1 MNIFLKNLFEKI
13 FKFFYLE
20 KIFFVSKK
28 MPENYDYDFIFT
40 VLSVITNV
48 LNDGG
53 KNYTEE
59 TKEWYEE
66 LKDMCQHYLLN
77 LEKRNDLEY
86 DDPTVEGEIIADYI
100 YQNSGDVVFQNAT
113 TTKLKKLMNE
123 RNKILPP
130 FPLHF

>member
-1 MNIFLKNLFEKI
+1 
-13 FKFFYLE
+13 
-20 KIFFVSKK
+20 
-28 MPENYDYDFIFT
+28 MPENYDYDFIST

-86 DDPTVEGEIIADYI
+86 DDPTVEGETIADYI